1 MTNEY
6 NTAPDAQQPSVGLVL
21 EGGGLRAMFTSGVLD
36 VFMKHGIRFDAAVG
50 VSAGVLFGSNYKS
63 EQPGCLFLNKVDF
76 RVSTLFKKRQLKKN
90 GRLALRQPTII
101 S

>member
-1 MTNEY
+1 MEITNEY
-6 NTAPDAQQPSVGLVL
+6 NTTPDAQQPSVGLVL

-63 EQPGCLFLNKVDF
+63 EQPG
-76 RVSTLFKKRQLKKN
+76 R
-90 GRLALRQPTII
+90 ALRYNIRYKDHRGYM